1 MRPRPN
7 RNERVWSV
15 VKNIPS
21 GKVAT
26 YGQIAVLAEVP
37 GPSGARQV
45 GYALSALDPETDVPW
60 HRVVNAKGELS
71 PRANPD
77 AQDFQL
83 ILLEAEGIGFDHRRR
98 IDLKE
103 AQWQP

>member
-1 MRPRPN
+1 M
-7 RNERVWSV
+7 VI
-15 VKNIPS
+15 KIPI

-26 YGQIAVLAEVP
+26 YGQIAGLADIP

-45 GYALSALDPETDVPW
+45 GYALSALGPDNDVPW

-77 AQDFQL
+77 AADYQL
-83 ILLEAEGIGFDHRRR
+83 ILLEGEGVGFDHRRC
-98 IDLKE
+98 IDLKRD
-103 AQWQP
+103 QWQP